1 MNTLRLTVGFA
12 GLVALVSPLVSS
24 AQTTLAAGD
33 LAFTMINSDTAGG
46 ANTLSQ
52 FSFVTF
58 KSLAAGTTINFTDVG
73 WGGTAFR
80 SNTSA
85 NESHFTYITSG
96 VVAAGTQIT
105 ISGTGSSTV
114 ATATA
119 GTGTIT
125 ASQPSGWTST
135 NTNGLNLDGAGSVTT
150 AGDQIFAF
158 QGSATSPTFIA
169 GLTTDLDNGGTF
181 NTTTGWGAN
190 ATNVNGSALPTTLV
204 AGTSALSLSAT
215 SSVGVYTAG
224 SEVYSAKAADLTG
237 TRTQAEWLAYLNDS
251 ANWTK
256 TGGPFTASTAVLSI
270 SAIPEP
276 SSCAILAGFGALVGV
291 LVKRKRA
298 RK

>member
-33 LAFTMINSDTAGG
+33 LAFTMINSESTITAG
-46 ANTLSQ
+46 ASASQ

-58 KSLAAGTTINFTDVG
+58 KTLAAGTTINFTDVG

-85 NESHFTYITSG
+85 NESYFTYTTSRL
-96 VVAAGTQIT
+96 VAAGTQIT
-105 ISGTGSSTV
+105 ISSTGVFATV

-119 GTGTIT
+119 GTVN
-125 ASQPSGWTST
+125 PSLPAGWAGG
-135 NTNGLNLDGAGSVTT
+135 NTNGLNLDGAGSGTT